1 MRHLVVLLSLVAF
14 ADPSAWAQTKKILL
28 NNPDPALLKE
38 LQSVFRAQVWPGDTL
53 IAHLK
58 EVSAHE
64 VHVETINQSGVA
76 VLHTEATV
84 H

>member
-38 LQSVFRAQVWPGDTL
+38 LQSVTPSARVVPVTPQSIMGEIGDADAL
-53 IAHLK
+53 I
-58 EVSAHE
+58 
-64 VHVETINQSGVA
+64 G
-76 VLHTEATV
+76 
-84 H
+84 